1 MRKRTNNLTLK
12 ILALLIATFLWVY
25 VMTDENPEDY
35 KIIRNVEVAL
45 QNTAELKRNGLVI
58 MNEDDFKVNVR
69 VDGKKSEIG
78 KIKTE
83 NIVAN
88 VNLTGYGEGQYKI
101 GVGASIQGSSANVRI
116 TNIEPRDILIN
127 FEKVITKEKPVNI
140 VTDGSVSEGFVLD
153 SVISKPQIIL
163 LTGPRSWVNEVAE
176 ARVLV
181 NIDGR
186 DKSTSLTLP
195 IQLLDDKG
203 EDVIDVSK
211 DPATVEVALN
221 ILHKKT
227 VPIRLQTLGI
237 LPDNFRLN
245 ELNVAPSSVTI
256 KGDQSINEIEYIN
269 TKPIDINSVL
279 NGSTIELE
287 LDLPENIQ
295 LLDPNEKFILRYN
308 LDEIIEKNFTLAFAD
323 LEIRNLD
330 EDLVLEEN
338 QRGFTIKLSGFK
350 KNLDELT
357 SNDIKAFVDLRDLGI
372 GLHEA
377 PIGMERIEGLTIE
390 SITPETIS
398 VTIKAKEE

>member
-308 LDEIIEKNFTLAFAD
+308 LDEIIEKNFTLAFTD